1 MSPFALARLQLSSS
15 LLSCSV
21 HAVPSP
27 HLYLLWRLLR
37 ALPAFARRQHWF
49 FTSGGVVWGR
59 GGKVLLNLAMSSLA
73 AIPWLVKAPPGL
85 LPRGLFALEDALT
98 FSDACWAETWQC
110 PGWSRGQWMY
120 TWKMA
125 LREMQSQTKAIS
137 DHFPKPPQNP

>member
-1 MSPFALARLQLSSS
+1 MGGRFQGMSEGWEHGVVGMAAVVGRRTWGERGPFALARLQLSSS

-27 HLYLLWRLLR
+27 HLYLLWRLPR

-98 FSDACWAETWQC
+98 FSDAC
-110 PGWSRGQWMY
+110 
-120 TWKMA
+120 
-125 LREMQSQTKAIS
+125 
-137 DHFPKPPQNP
+137 